1 MCMISY
7 GYVKET
13 KIYRAIYHHIA
24 QDFIPLL
31 TCHQLWCWLSPK
43 TGDYFVLFK
52 IHRAFY
58 FSFFFY
64 ATKSCQIIKC
74 RCPFLNNHKKAYAF
88 TTQRKRP
95 IHQIPAVKVHVQICN
110 GFSASTCWLKCNA
123 TTLFQKKTIK
133 NICSQGF
140 PENIWSDANYFNWEF
155 SWPC

>member
-1 MCMISY
+1 MISY

-88 TTQRKRP
+88 TTQRKSQYTKYQQSRYMFRYATDLA
-95 IHQIPAVKVHVQICN
+95 HQLADLNVMPQ
-110 GFSASTCWLKCNA
+110 L
-123 TTLFQKKTIK
+123 
-133 NICSQGF
+133 CSKRRQ
-140 PENIWSDANYFNWEF
+140 
-155 SWPC
+155 